1 MITASSSSP
10 SPSIR
15 QPVSLLGA
23 GGAAT
28 ALGVAL
34 AAAGIE
40 VSAVWSRRLEHAQ
53 ALATRLPGALACA
66 DPQSAADRGALVVLA
81 VPDGAIVPLCAQL
94 RWRSGQAVIHL
105 AGAYGRELLAPAA
118 QAGAET
124 GAFHPLQTF
133 AGRADPAAWHGVA
146 VAIEADPPLATELAS
161 LARRLGAE
169 PFSLDPAQ
177 RPLYHAAAALAANG
191 LVALVGGA
199 AELLGRATGLERGAA
214 VRHLLPLLRGVLVNL
229 EQLGLPQALTGP
241 VARADRATLERH
253 VAALARET
261 PEWLALYR
269 ALAEAMLPLA
279 RERAANDRERLA
291 ALDALADWLTSAESG
306 EGVSR

>member
-1 MITASSSSP
+1 
-10 SPSIR
+10 
-15 QPVSLLGA
+15 
-23 GGAAT
+23 
-28 ALGVAL
+28 
-34 AAAGIE
+34 
-40 VSAVWSRRLEHAQ
+40 
-53 ALATRLPGALACA
+53 
-66 DPQSAADRGALVVLA
+66 
-81 VPDGAIVPLCAQL
+81 
-94 RWRSGQAVIHL
+94 L

-161 LARRLGAE
+161 LTRRLGAE
-169 PFSLDPAQ
+169 PFRLDPDQ

-199 AELLGRATGLERGAA
+199 AELLGRATGLEREAA
-214 VRHLLPLLRGVLVNL
+214 VRHLTPLLRGALSNL
-229 EQLGLPQALTGP
+229 EHLGLSQALTGP
-241 VARADRATLERH
+241 VARGDRQTLERH

-291 ALDALADWLTSAESG
+291 ALDALADWHTSAESG
-306 EGVSR
+306 EGVSRWHSA

>member
-40 VSAVWSRRLEHAQ
+40 VSAVWSRRLERAR
-53 ALATRLPGALACA
+53 ALATRLPGALAYSH
-66 DPQSAADRGALVVLA
+66 PQRAADRGALVVLA
-81 VPDGAIVPLCAQL
+81 VPDSAIVPLCAQL

-105 AGAYGRELLAPAA
+105 AGAYGRELLLPAA

-133 AGRADPAAWHGVA
+133 AGRADPAAWHGVV
-146 VAIEADPPLATELAS
+146 VAIEADAPLATELAS

-191 LVALVGGA
+191 LTALAGVAA
-199 AELLGRATGLERGAA
+199 DLLQRATGLGREAA
-214 VRHLLPLLRGVLVNL
+214 VWHLLPLLRGVLVNL
-229 EQLGLPQALTGP
+229 EQLGVPQALTGP
-241 VARADRATLERH
+241 VARADRVTLERH

-269 ALAEAMLPLA
+269 ALAQAMLPLA

-291 ALDALADWLTSAESG
+291 ALDALADWLASAESG